1 MHARKILTSLICLA
15 LFSLTVSMASGQMM
29 PDMTGRGHWLDSEKN
44 PSVAALLSLQPMPLA
59 LGNFYADDWAK
70 GILYTTVEVGLVI
83 PSIVLLSDRFM
94 NHMDHMNHHHEGS
107 EESHGE
113 SGESWTDAERVWFIS
128 LVTGYILTKVMS
140 AYDAASSVEKQR
152 RREQRVST
160 QIMEQTS
167 GVLLRAS
174 ITF

>member
-1 MHARKILTSLICLA
+1 MHAREILTSLICLA

-29 PDMTGRGHWLDSEKN
+29 PGMMERGHWLGAEKN

-83 PSIVLLSDRFM
+83 PSIVLLSNRDW
-94 NHMDHMNHHHEGS
+94 HHHHGWWS

-113 SGESWTDAERVWFIS
+113 SEESWTDTERAWFIS
-128 LVTGYILTKVMS
+128 LVTGYILTKVIS
-140 AYDAASSVEKQR
+140 AYDAASSVEKQH

-160 QIMEQTS
+160 PIMEQTP

-174 ITF
+174 VTF

>member
-1 MHARKILTSLICLA
+1 MYARRILTSLICLA

-29 PDMTGRGHWLDSEKN
+29 PGMMERGHWSDSEKS
-44 PSVAALLSLQPMPLA
+44 PSIAALLSLQPMPLA

-83 PSIVLLSDRFM
+83 PSIVLLSNRHM
-94 NHMDHMNHHHEGS
+94 NHMNHHHEES

-128 LVTGYILTKVMS
+128 LVTGYILTKVIS
-140 AYDAASSVEKQR
+140 SYDAAASVERQN

-160 QIMEQTS
+160 QIMEQTP

-174 ITF
+174 VTF

>member
-1 MHARKILTSLICLA
+1 MQARKTFISVICLA
-15 LFSLTVSMASGQMM
+15 VFSLTVSATSAQMM
-29 PDMTGRGHWLDSEKN
+29 SGMMGQGRWPGGEKS
-44 PSVAALLSLQPMPLA
+44 PSVAALLSLQPMPVA

-83 PSIVLLSDRFM
+83 PSIVLLSNRDW
-94 NHMDHMNHHHEGS
+94 HHHHGWWS

-113 SGESWTDAERVWFIS
+113 SEESWTDAERAWFIS
-128 LVTGYILTKVMS
+128 LVTGYILTKVIS
-140 AYDAASSVEKQR
+140 AYDAASSVEKQY

-160 QIMEQTS
+160 QIMEQTP

-174 ITF
+174 VTF